1 MKIYVLTNSN
11 NTPRRFKSRRMAV
24 LAWYLEVT
32 SHICCDV
39 YTTAASG
46 YLVQL
51 FLDGDMNVITWTYL
65 SEELKKKTI
74 ILKEIEVFLG

>member
-11 NTPRRFKSRRMAV
+11 NTPRRFKDRRMAV

-39 YTTAASG
+39 YATDAAG

-51 FLDGDMNVITWTYL
+51 FLDGDTNVITWTYL
-65 SEELKKKTI
+65 GEELKKRTI
-74 ILKEIEVFLG
+74 ILKETEVFLG

>member
-1 MKIYVLTNSN
+1 
-11 NTPRRFKSRRMAV
+11 MAV

-51 FLDGDMNVITWTYL
+51 FLDEDTNEITWSYL
-65 SEELKKKTI
+65 GEKLKKKTI
-74 ILKEIEVFLG
+74 ILKETEVFLG